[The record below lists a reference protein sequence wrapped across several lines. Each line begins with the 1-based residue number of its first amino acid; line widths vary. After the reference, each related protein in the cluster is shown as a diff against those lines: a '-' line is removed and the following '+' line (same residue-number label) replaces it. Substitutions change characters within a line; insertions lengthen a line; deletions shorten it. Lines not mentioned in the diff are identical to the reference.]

1 MDNIWFF
8 LITVSVYSAIA
19 ISFGDYI
26 RVSLKKFFKVI
37 VTAML
42 LALPIDIGGNVFT
55 IAGNAVA
62 EKNIYSLFSVYQQA
76 GQDAVTGLGLA
87 YQRAGQNAVTGLGLA
102 YQRAGQNAVTGLGL
116 AYQRAGQNAVTGL
129 GLAYQRAG
137 QNAVTGL
144 GLAIYQKAG
153 RGARVP
159 ISIALYQRV
168 GEKTRAFGAFLS
180 LTKD

>member
-76 GQDAVTGLGLA
+76 GQDAVTGLGLE
-87 YQRAGQNAVTGLGLA
+87 
-102 YQRAGQNAVTGLGL
+102 
-116 AYQRAGQNAVTGL
+116 
-129 GLAYQRAG
+129 
-137 QNAVTGL
+137 
-144 GLAIYQKAG
+144 IYQKAG

-180 LTKD
+180 LT

>member
-1 MDNIWFF
+1 
-8 LITVSVYSAIA
+8 
-19 ISFGDYI
+19 
-26 RVSLKKFFKVI
+26 
-37 VTAML
+37 ML

-102 YQRAGQNAVTGLGL
+102 
-116 AYQRAGQNAVTGL
+116 
-129 GLAYQRAG
+129 
-137 QNAVTGL
+137 
-144 GLAIYQKAG
+144 IYQKAG

>member
-129 GLAYQRAG
+129 GLA
-137 QNAVTGL
+137 
-144 GLAIYQKAG
+144 IYQKAG